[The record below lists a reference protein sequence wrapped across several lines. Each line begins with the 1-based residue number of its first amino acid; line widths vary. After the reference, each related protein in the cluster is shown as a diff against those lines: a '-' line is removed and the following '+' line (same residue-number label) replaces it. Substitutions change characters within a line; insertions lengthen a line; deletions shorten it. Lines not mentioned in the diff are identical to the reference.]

1 MYRLLIVFIIFIS
14 TLFATETESKK
25 TSIFIECRHCNED
38 FIKEQIPYVDYV
50 RGLLEAAIPIPETSQ
65 QTGSGGREYS
75 LKFIGHMTFKSKN
88 GNLPFNTS

>member
-25 TSIFIECRHCNED
+25 TAIFIECRFCSED

-50 RGLLEAAIPIPETSQ
+50 RDRLDADIHILETSQ
-65 QTGSGGREYS
+65 
-75 LKFIGHMTFKSKN
+75 
-88 GNLPFNTS
+88 